1 MFNDSIELNEVSKY
15 NILIIN
21 FEFLKDYD
29 LQNPIDSE
37 MFEKNQ
43 IESIDAEYDNKC
55 NLNNSLCE
63 SNIYYNDLTTKMQTN
78 NIQNNQHINHECN
91 NYSSNDDYKY
101 NNFYDSDVNKEN
113 QENQENKQNE
123 VKEEKNI
130 TSSIQKYNY
139 YGPQQ
144 IKYLFEHEK
153 QFIKIKNYYHVNDI
167 DEETQKLMKP
177 PLIGKK
183 RKRRTASEIKRDKI
197 EMEKNKDKEVPK
209 RGRRPKN
216 YSNNNDSEKGISK
229 LRLDNIM
236 KKVKGRIFKD
246 AIQDVNSLLTEK
258 SKKYSLKNLGY
269 EFINQL
275 KRKVDLEYLDMPL
288 KILFSKSISDKYSSF
303 EKEINEKN
311 IQKILELE
319 KDNVKINAVLNMT
332 FREWIDVFTMKK
344 KLENE
349 IQIDG
354 IGEFLEEILEKNKE
368 PRYFSLFV
376 FCLYNYE
383 NWFLHKKGRN
393 S

>member
-1 MFNDSIELNEVSKY
+1 MFNDLIELNEVSKY
-15 NILIIN
+15 NTLIIN

-43 IESIDAEYDNKC
+43 IESIDAENDNEF
-55 NLNNSLCE
+55 NLNKSICE
-63 SNIYYNDLTTKMQTN
+63 SNMHYNDLTTKMQTN
-78 NIQNNQHINHECN
+78 NVQNNQHYNHDCN
-91 NYSSNDDYKY
+91 NHTSNDDHKY
-101 NNFYDSDVNKEN
+101 NNSYDLDANKEN
-113 QENQENKQNE
+113 QENQENQQNE
-123 VKEEKNI
+123 VEEEKNI
-130 TSSIQKYNY
+130 VSSIQKDNY

-153 QFIKIKNYYHVNDI
+153 QFIKIKNSFLENDI

-354 IGEFLEEILEKNKE
+354 IGEFLEEILENNKE

>member
-21 FEFLKDYD
+21 FEFLKDND
-29 LQNPIDSE
+29 LQYPIDSE

-43 IESIDAEYDNKC
+43 IESIDAENDNTC
-55 NLNNSLCE
+55 NLNNSFCE
-63 SNIYYNDLTTKMQTN
+63 SNMYCNDLTTKMQTN
-78 NIQNNQHINHECN
+78 NIQNNQHYNHDCN
-91 NYSSNDDYKY
+91 NHTSNDDHKY
-101 NNFYDSDVNKEN
+101 NNSYDLDANKEN
-113 QENQENKQNE
+113 QENQENQQNE

-153 QFIKIKNYYHVNDI
+153 QFIKIKNSFLENDI

-354 IGEFLEEILEKNKE
+354 IGEFLEEILENNKE